1 MGFRDRMQNFVESTF
16 KVRIIPKQTPRE
28 GMAITSEKNS
38 LPNQLDEAV
47 ESGKRIDLSGLRDLM
62 SLKTDRNEQYK
73 AYEEM
78 VADGRIGAAVEMYAN
93 DTVQQSPDGKVIWV
107 ESDDTDV
114 AAYGNKLLEDL
125 GVAQNLWSW
134 AYCLWLYG
142 DVYLELFENTST
154 LGNKPTL
161 LTEPVNHNANFQKQV
176 PIEGAYLERYVE
188 KVPNPADV
196 YDLQFKGKTSGFVK
210 SREPLTPTYKN
221 RINTYNVTSSTEK
234 IDILSPMKF
243 VHICLSPNI
252 SRYPEKFSIVQE
264 SPDNKNV
271 HTTGGDAI
279 NENSVGGATYTVLR
293 GQSMLENVYGPYQAL
308 KLKEDSILLERI
320 TKASITRIIQIELG
334 DMPESQ
340 KDRVLRDLKE
350 QIEQQLQMNKL
361 TGDINSRA
369 SANPSENIIYTT
381 TKNGKGVINTVNIG
395 GEADLGNI
403 EDITQ
408 SENKLYGAL
417 QANKAALGADM
428 DGTGLSNGG
437 SLTELN
443 SIYARRIVRGQT
455 ALTSGI
461 TTLINI
467 FALKEG
473 LAVTHVNNFRVRMVK
488 PVTSEDTRRDD
499 LLSNKIRN
507 VSDLLNLLNDKDIID
522 PVSRLKIIANLMVD
536 YLSQQDIADV
546 LNEILEAQEAKVE
559 DTDEEDGDD
568 TFDDITTHGGSGS
581 SLREPPPSE
590 GAPSK
595 TNSPDLDTDTDNET
609 EPNTPDLESN
619 VGAGSTDDIDLSEI
633 EGKDLL

>member
-1 MGFRDRMQNFVESTF
+1 MGFRDRLRSLAESTF
-16 KVRIIPKQTPRE
+16 RVRIIPKQTPRD

-38 LPNQLDEAV
+38 LPERIDEALD
-47 ESGKRIDLSGLRDLM
+47 SGKRIDLSGLRDLM

-93 DTVQQSPDGKVIWV
+93 DTVQQGPDGAIIWV
-107 ESDDTDV
+107 ESDDKDV

-125 GVAQNLWSW
+125 NVEQNLWSW

-161 LTEPVNHNANFQKQV
+161 LTEPINHNANFQKQV
-176 PIEGAYLERYVE
+176 EINGAYLERYIE
-188 KVPNPADV
+188 KVPNPADL
-196 YDLQFKGKTSGFVK
+196 YDLQFKGKTSGFVR
-210 SREPLTPTYKN
+210 SREPLVATYKN

-252 SRYPEKFSIVQE
+252 TRYPEKFSIVQDTDKVKDKDGNIVSNNE
-264 SPDNKNV
+264 QV
-271 HTTGGDAI
+271 H
-279 NENSVGGATYTVLR
+279 ENSSYTVLR
-293 GQSMLENVYGPYQAL
+293 GQSMLENVYSPYQAL

-361 TGDINSRA
+361 TGDVNSRA
-369 SANPSENIIYTT
+369 NANPTENIIYTT

-443 SIYARRIVRGQT
+443 AIYARRIVRGQT
-455 ALTSGI
+455 AIISGI

-467 FALKEG
+467 FALREG
-473 LAVTHVNNFRVRMVK
+473 LAETHVNNFIVRMVK
-488 PVTSEDTRRDD
+488 PVTSEDTRRDE
-499 LLSNKIRN
+499 LLSSKIRN
-507 VSDLLNLLNDKDIID
+507 VGDLLNLISDKDMVD
-522 PVSRLKIIANLMVD
+522 TLPRLKIIAQLMVD
-536 YLSQQDIADV
+536 YLSQQDIADI
-546 LNEILEAQEAKVE
+546 LNEIIEQMETEVENTE
-559 DTDEEDGDD
+559 DTNESG
-568 TFDDITTHGGSGS
+568 TFDTISTSGGPA
-581 SLREPPPSE
+581 EPPKPMGDG
-590 GAPSK
+590 GADDDFDLGEP
-595 TNSPDLDTDTDNET
+595 NMPDLDSEA
-609 EPNTPDLESN
+609 S
-619 VGAGSTDDIDLSEI
+619 VGANASDEIDLSSI
-633 EGKDLL
+633 EGQDLL

>member
-1 MGFRDRMQNFVESTF
+1 MGFRDRMKALREGTF
-16 KVRIIPKQTPRE
+16 RVRVIPKQTPRDS
-28 GMAITSEKNS
+28 MAITSEKNS
-38 LPNQLDEAV
+38 LPNQIDEAV

-62 SLKTDRNEQYK
+62 ALKTDRNEQYK

-93 DTVQQSPDGKVIWV
+93 DTVGQSADGSVIWV
-107 ESDDTDV
+107 ESDDKDV
-114 AAYGNKLLEDL
+114 AAYGNKLIEDL
-125 GVAQNLWSW
+125 NIEQNLWSW
-134 AYCLWLYG
+134 AYCMWLYG

-161 LTEPVNHNANFQKQV
+161 LTEPVNHNANFNKQV

-188 KVPNPADV
+188 KVPNPADL

-210 SREPLTPTYKN
+210 SREPLVATYKN
-221 RINTYNVTSSTEK
+221 RINTYNITSSTEK
-234 IDILSPMKF
+234 VDILSPMKY

-252 SRYPEKFSIVQE
+252 TRYPEKFSIVMDDKMKE
-264 SPDNKNV
+264 NGSSDG
-271 HTTGGDAI
+271 TGASI
-279 NENSVGGATYTVLR
+279 PEGASYTVLR
-293 GQSMLENVYGPYQAL
+293 GQSMLENVYSPYQAL

-350 QIEQQLQMNKL
+350 QIEQQLQMNKI
-361 TGDINSRA
+361 TGDVNSRA
-369 SANPSENIIYTT
+369 NANPTENIIYTT

-443 SIYARRIVRGQT
+443 AIYARRIIRGQS
-455 ALTSGI
+455 AI
-461 TTLINI
+461 IAAVTTLINI

-473 LAVTHVNNFRVRMVK
+473 LAETHVNNFTVRMVK
-488 PVTSEDTRRDD
+488 PVTSEDTRRDE
-499 LLSNKIRN
+499 LLSSKIRN
-507 VSDLLNLLNDKDIID
+507 VGDILNLINDKDMVD
-522 PVSRLKIIANLMVD
+522 TLPRLKIIAQLMVD
-536 YLSQQDIADV
+536 YLSQQEVADV
-546 LNEILEAQEAKVE
+546 LNEIIDELEAQGEEMVEETEGGKFDTVSTSGGPAGPAKPM
-559 DTDEEDGDD
+559 GGGMKDD
-568 TFDDITTHGGSGS
+568 
-581 SLREPPPSE
+581 
-590 GAPSK
+590 A
-595 TNSPDLDTDTDNET
+595 PDLDIDFGNEANTPKLDNEA
-609 EPNTPDLESN
+609 S
-619 VGAGSTDDIDLSEI
+619 VGAGASDEIDLSSI
-633 EGKDLL
+633 EGQDLL

>member
-1 MGFRDRMQNFVESTF
+1 MGFRDRLKNLAESTF
-16 KVRIIPKQTPRE
+16 RVRIIPKQTPRD

-38 LPNQLDEAV
+38 LPERIDEAV
-47 ESGKRIDLSGLRDLM
+47 DSGKRIDLSGLRDLM

-93 DTVQQSPDGKVIWV
+93 DTVQQGPDGAIIWV
-107 ESDDTDV
+107 ESDDKDV

-125 GVAQNLWSW
+125 NVEQNLWSW

-161 LTEPVNHNANFQKQV
+161 LTEPINHNANFQKQV
-176 PIEGAYLERYVE
+176 DISGAYLERYIE
-188 KVPNPADV
+188 KVPNPADL
-196 YDLQFKGKTSGFVK
+196 YDLQFKGKTSGYVR
-210 SREPLTPTYKN
+210 SREPLVATYKN

-252 SRYPEKFSIVQE
+252 TRYPEKFSIVQDTDKIKDKDGNIVSDGE
-264 SPDNKNV
+264 QV
-271 HTTGGDAI
+271 H
-279 NENSVGGATYTVLR
+279 ENSTYTVLR
-293 GQSMLENVYGPYQAL
+293 GQSMLENVYAPYQAL

-350 QIEQQLQMNKL
+350 QIEQQLQMNKI
-361 TGDINSRA
+361 TGDVNSRA
-369 SANPSENIIYTT
+369 NANPTENIIYTT

-443 SIYARRIVRGQT
+443 AIYARRIVRGQT
-455 ALTSGI
+455 AIISGI

-467 FALKEG
+467 FALREG
-473 LAVTHVNNFRVRMVK
+473 LAETHVNNFIVRMVK
-488 PVTSEDTRRDD
+488 PVTSEDTRRDE
-499 LLSNKIRN
+499 LLSSKIRN
-507 VSDLLNLLNDKDIID
+507 VGDLLNLINDKEMVDTL
-522 PVSRLKIIANLMVD
+522 PRLKIIAQLMVD
-536 YLSQQDIADV
+536 YLSQQEIADV
-546 LNEILEAQEAKVE
+546 LNEIIEQKETEVE
-559 DTDEEDGDD
+559 EIEDAEG
-568 TFDDITTHGGSGS
+568 TFDNVSTSGGPA
-581 SLREPPPSE
+581 EPPKPMGGDE
-590 GAPSK
+590 G
-595 TNSPDLDTDTDNET
+595 PDLDMDLG
-609 EPNTPDLESN
+609 EPNMPDLDSSESS
-619 VGAGSTDDIDLSEI
+619 VGANASDEIDLSSI
-633 EGKDLL
+633 EGQDLL

>member
-1 MGFRDRMQNFVESTF
+1 MGFRDRLKNLAESTF
-16 KVRIIPKQTPRE
+16 RVRIIPKQTPRD

-38 LPNQLDEAV
+38 LPERIDEAV
-47 ESGKRIDLSGLRDLM
+47 DSGKRIDLSGLRDLM

-93 DTVQQSPDGKVIWV
+93 DTVQQGPDGAIIWV
-107 ESDDTDV
+107 ESDDKDV

-125 GVAQNLWSW
+125 NVEQNLWSW

-161 LTEPVNHNANFQKQV
+161 LTEPINHNANFQKQV
-176 PIEGAYLERYVE
+176 DISGAYLERYIE
-188 KVPNPADV
+188 KVPNPADL
-196 YDLQFKGKTSGFVK
+196 YDLQFKGKTSGYVR
-210 SREPLTPTYKN
+210 SREPLVATYKN

-252 SRYPEKFSIVQE
+252 TRYPEKFSIVQDTDKIKDKDGNIVSDGE
-264 SPDNKNV
+264 QV
-271 HTTGGDAI
+271 H
-279 NENSVGGATYTVLR
+279 ENSTYTVLR
-293 GQSMLENVYGPYQAL
+293 GQSMLENVYAPYQAL

-350 QIEQQLQMNKL
+350 QIEQQLQMNKI
-361 TGDINSRA
+361 TGDVNSRA
-369 SANPSENIIYTT
+369 NANPTENIIYTT

-443 SIYARRIVRGQT
+443 AIYARRIVRGQT
-455 ALTSGI
+455 AIISGI

-467 FALKEG
+467 FALREG
-473 LAVTHVNNFRVRMVK
+473 LAETHVNNFIVRMVK
-488 PVTSEDTRRDD
+488 PVTSEDTRRDE
-499 LLSNKIRN
+499 LLSSKIRN
-507 VSDLLNLLNDKDIID
+507 VGDLLNLINDKEMVDTL
-522 PVSRLKIIANLMVD
+522 PRLKIIAQLMVD
-536 YLSQQDIADV
+536 YLSQQEIADV
-546 LNEILEAQEAKVE
+546 LNEIIEQKETEVEEIE
-559 DTDEEDGDD
+559 DTEG
-568 TFDDITTHGGSGS
+568 TFDNVSTSGGPA
-581 SLREPPPSE
+581 EPPKPMGGDE
-590 GAPSK
+590 G
-595 TNSPDLDTDTDNET
+595 PDLDMDLG
-609 EPNTPDLESN
+609 EPNMPDLDNSESS
-619 VGAGSTDDIDLSEI
+619 VGANASDEIDLSSI
-633 EGKDLL
+633 EGQDLL

>member
-1 MGFRDRMQNFVESTF
+1 MGFRDRLKNLAESTF
-16 KVRIIPKQTPRE
+16 RVRIIPKQTPRD

-38 LPNQLDEAV
+38 LPERIDEAV
-47 ESGKRIDLSGLRDLM
+47 DSGKRIDLSGLRDLM

-93 DTVQQSPDGKVIWV
+93 DTVQQGPDGAIIWV
-107 ESDDTDV
+107 ESDDKDV

-125 GVAQNLWSW
+125 NVEQNLWSW

-161 LTEPVNHNANFQKQV
+161 LTEPINHNANFQKQV
-176 PIEGAYLERYVE
+176 DISGAYLERYIE
-188 KVPNPADV
+188 KVPNPADL
-196 YDLQFKGKTSGFVK
+196 YDLQFKGKTSGYVR
-210 SREPLTPTYKN
+210 SREPLVATYKN

-252 SRYPEKFSIVQE
+252 TRYPEKFSIVQDTDKIKDKDGNIVSDGE
-264 SPDNKNV
+264 QV
-271 HTTGGDAI
+271 H
-279 NENSVGGATYTVLR
+279 ENSTYTVLR
-293 GQSMLENVYGPYQAL
+293 GQSMLENVYAPYQAL

-350 QIEQQLQMNKL
+350 QIEQQLQMNKI
-361 TGDINSRA
+361 TGDVNSRA
-369 SANPSENIIYTT
+369 NANPTENIIYTT

-443 SIYARRIVRGQT
+443 AIYARRIVRGQT
-455 ALTSGI
+455 AIISGI

-467 FALKEG
+467 FALREG
-473 LAVTHVNNFRVRMVK
+473 LVETHVNNFIVRMVK
-488 PVTSEDTRRDD
+488 PVTSEDTRRDE
-499 LLSNKIRN
+499 LLSSKIRN
-507 VSDLLNLLNDKDIID
+507 VGDLLNLINDKEMVDTL
-522 PVSRLKIIANLMVD
+522 PRLKIIAQLMVD
-536 YLSQQDIADV
+536 YLSQQEIADV
-546 LNEILEAQEAKVE
+546 LNEIIEQKETEVE
-559 DTDEEDGDD
+559 EIEDAEG
-568 TFDDITTHGGSGS
+568 TFDNVSTSGGPA
-581 SLREPPPSE
+581 EPPKPMGGDE
-590 GAPSK
+590 G
-595 TNSPDLDTDTDNET
+595 PDLDMDLG
-609 EPNTPDLESN
+609 EPNMPDLDSSESS
-619 VGAGSTDDIDLSEI
+619 VGANASDEIDLSSI
-633 EGKDLL
+633 EGQDLL

>member
-1 MGFRDRMQNFVESTF
+1 MGFKDRIRTITENTF
-16 KVRIIPKQTPRE
+16 KVRIIPKSTPRDS
-28 GMAITSEKNS
+28 MAITSEKNS
-38 LPNQLDEAV
+38 LPEQIDEAV

-62 SLKTDRNEQYK
+62 SLKTNRNEQYK

-93 DTVQQSPDGKVIWV
+93 DTVQQGPDGRIIWV
-107 ESDDTDV
+107 ESDDKDV
-114 AAYGNKLLEDL
+114 AAYGNKLIEDL
-125 GVAQNLWSW
+125 NLDQNLWSY
-134 AYCLWLYG
+134 AYCMWLYG

-161 LTEPVNHNANFQKQV
+161 LTEPVNHNANFQKQI
-176 PIEGAYLERYVE
+176 PIEGAYLERYIE
-188 KVPNPADV
+188 KVPNPADI

-210 SREPLTPTYKN
+210 SREPLVPTYKN

-234 IDILSPMKF
+234 IDILSPMKY

-252 SRYPEKFSIVQE
+252 TRYPEKFSIVQE
-264 SPDNKNV
+264 DSNKVVKNKNGV
-271 HTTGGDAI
+271 TET
-279 NENSVGGATYTVLR
+279 NESVPDGASYTVLR
-293 GQSMLENVYGPYQAL
+293 GQSMLENVYSPYQAL

-350 QIEQQLQMNKL
+350 QIEQQLQMNKI
-361 TGDINSRA
+361 TGDVNSRA
-369 SANPSENIIYTT
+369 SANPTENIIYTT

-443 SIYARRIVRGQT
+443 AIYARRIVRGQT
-455 ALTSGI
+455 AIISAI

-467 FALKEG
+467 FALKDG
-473 LAVTHVNNFRVRMVK
+473 LAETHVNNFTVRMVK
-488 PVTSEDTRRDD
+488 PVTSEDTRRDE
-499 LLSNKIRN
+499 LLSSKIRN
-507 VSDLLNLLNDKDIID
+507 VGDILNLINDKELVDTL
-522 PVSRLKIIANLMVD
+522 PRLKIIAQLMVD
-536 YLSQQDIADV
+536 YLSQQDIADI
-546 LNEILEAQEAKVE
+546 LNDIIAEKEAEVE
-559 DTDEEDGDD
+559 DTENPEEDEGS
-568 TFDDITTHGGSGS
+568 FDNVNTSGGPVS
-581 SLREPPPSE
+581 PPKPMP
-590 GAPSK
+590 GG
-595 TNSPDLDTDTDNET
+595 DNEDFDVP
-609 EPNTPDLESN
+609 EPNTPDLDNESSVSAN
-619 VGAGSTDDIDLSEI
+619 ASDEIDLSSI
-633 EGKDLL
+633 EGQDLL

>member
-1 MGFRDRMQNFVESTF
+1 MGFRDRLKNLAESTF
-16 KVRIIPKQTPRE
+16 RVRIIPKQTPRD

-38 LPNQLDEAV
+38 LPERIDEAV
-47 ESGKRIDLSGLRDLM
+47 DSGKRIDLSGLRDLM

-93 DTVQQSPDGKVIWV
+93 DTVQQGPDGAIIWV
-107 ESDDTDV
+107 ESDDKDV

-125 GVAQNLWSW
+125 NVEQNLWSW

-161 LTEPVNHNANFQKQV
+161 LTEPINHNANFQKQV
-176 PIEGAYLERYVE
+176 DISGAYLERYIE
-188 KVPNPADV
+188 KVPNPADL
-196 YDLQFKGKTSGFVK
+196 YDLQFKGKTSGYVR
-210 SREPLTPTYKN
+210 SREPLVATYKN

-252 SRYPEKFSIVQE
+252 TRYPEKFSIVQDTDKIKDKDGNIVSDGE
-264 SPDNKNV
+264 QV
-271 HTTGGDAI
+271 H
-279 NENSVGGATYTVLR
+279 ENSTYTVLR
-293 GQSMLENVYGPYQAL
+293 GQSMLENVYAPYQAL

-350 QIEQQLQMNKL
+350 QIEQQLQMNKI
-361 TGDINSRA
+361 TGDVNSRA
-369 SANPSENIIYTT
+369 NANPTENIIYTT

-443 SIYARRIVRGQT
+443 AIYARRIVRGQT
-455 ALTSGI
+455 AIISGI

-467 FALKEG
+467 FALREG
-473 LAVTHVNNFRVRMVK
+473 LAETHVNNFIVRMVK
-488 PVTSEDTRRDD
+488 PVTSEDTRRDE
-499 LLSNKIRN
+499 LLSSKIRN
-507 VSDLLNLLNDKDIID
+507 VGDLLNLINDKEMVDTL
-522 PVSRLKIIANLMVD
+522 PRLKIIAQLMVD
-536 YLSQQDIADV
+536 YLSQQEIADV
-546 LNEILEAQEAKVE
+546 LNKIIEQKETEVEEIE
-559 DTDEEDGDD
+559 DAEG
-568 TFDDITTHGGSGS
+568 TFDNVSTSGGPA
-581 SLREPPPSE
+581 EPPKPMGGDE
-590 GAPSK
+590 G
-595 TNSPDLDTDTDNET
+595 PDLDMDLG
-609 EPNTPDLESN
+609 EPNMPDLDSSESS
-619 VGAGSTDDIDLSEI
+619 VGANASDEIDLSSI
-633 EGKDLL
+633 EGQDLL

>member
-1 MGFRDRMQNFVESTF
+1 MGFRDRLRNLAEGTF
-16 KVRIIPKQTPRE
+16 RVRIIPKSTPRDS
-28 GMAITSEKNS
+28 MAITSEKNS
-38 LPNQLDEAV
+38 LPEQIDEAV

-93 DTVQQSPDGKVIWV
+93 DTVGQSPDGSVIWV
-107 ESDDTDV
+107 ESDDKDV
-114 AAYGNKLLEDL
+114 AAYGNKLIEDL
-125 GVAQNLWSW
+125 NIEQNLWSW
-134 AYCLWLYG
+134 AYCMWLYG

-176 PIEGAYLERYVE
+176 KIDGAYLERYVE
-188 KVPNPADV
+188 KVPNPADL

-210 SREPLTPTYKN
+210 SREPLVATYKN
-221 RINTYNVTSSTEK
+221 RINTYNITSSTEK
-234 IDILSPMKF
+234 VDILSPMKY

-252 SRYPEKFSIVQE
+252 TRYPEKFSIVLDDKVKE
-264 SPDNKNV
+264 NGSSNG
-271 HTTGGDAI
+271 TG
-279 NENSVGGATYTVLR
+279 NSVPEGATYTVLR
-293 GQSMLENVYGPYQAL
+293 GQSMLENVYSSYQAL

-361 TGDINSRA
+361 TGDVNSRA
-369 SANPSENIIYTT
+369 SANPTENIIYTT

-395 GEADLGNI
+395 GEVDLGNI
-403 EDITQ
+403 EDVAQ

-443 SIYARRIVRGQT
+443 AIYARRITRGQS
-455 ALTSGI
+455 AIIAAI

-467 FALKEG
+467 FALREG
-473 LAVTHVNNFRVRMVK
+473 LAETHVNNFTVRMVK
-488 PVTSEDTRRDD
+488 PITSEDTRRDE
-499 LLSNKIRN
+499 LLSSKIRN
-507 VSDLLNLLNDKDIID
+507 VGDILNLINDKEMVDTL
-522 PVSRLKIIANLMVD
+522 PRLKIIAQLMVD
-536 YLSQQDIADV
+536 YLSQQEIADI
-546 LNEILEAQEAKVE
+546 LNEIIEEKEAEGEEMV
-559 DTDEEDGDD
+559 DENEDGSFGNVS
-568 TFDDITTHGGSGS
+568 TSGPTSRGPMGGPFNLMNKES
-581 SLREPPPSE
+581 
-590 GAPSK
+590 
-595 TNSPDLDTDTDNET
+595 
-609 EPNTPDLESN
+609 NTPDLDIDLGEENAPDFDDTESN
-619 VGAGSTDDIDLSEI
+619 VGAGSSDEIDLSTI
-633 EGKDLL
+633 EGQDLL

>member
-1 MGFRDRMQNFVESTF
+1 MGFRDRIKKLTEDTF
-16 KVRIIPKQTPRE
+16 KVRIIPKQTPRDS
-28 GMAITSEKNS
+28 MAITSEKNS
-38 LPNQLDEAV
+38 LPNQVDEAID
-47 ESGKRIDLSGLRDLM
+47 SGKRIDLSGLRDLM
-62 SLKTDRNEQYK
+62 TLKTDRNEQYK

-93 DTVQQSPDGKVIWV
+93 DTVQQSADGSVIWV
-107 ESDDTDV
+107 ESDDKDV
-114 AAYGNKLLEDL
+114 AAYGNKLIEDL
-125 GVAQNLWSW
+125 NIDQNLWSW

-161 LTEPVNHNANFQKQV
+161 LTEPINHNANFQKQLE
-176 PIEGAYLERYVE
+176 IEGAYLERYIE
-188 KVPNPADV
+188 KVPNPADL
-196 YDLQFKGKTSGFVK
+196 YDLQFKGKTSGYVR
-210 SREPLTPTYKN
+210 SREPLVATYKN

-234 IDILSPMKF
+234 IDIMSPMKF

-252 SRYPEKFSIVQE
+252 TRYPEKFSIVQ
-264 SPDNKNV
+264 DTDKVKDKNGNITSSNEQV
-271 HTTGGDAI
+271 H
-279 NENSVGGATYTVLR
+279 ENSTYTVLR

-350 QIEQQLQMNKL
+350 QIEQQLQMNKIS
-361 TGDINSRA
+361 GDVNSRA
-369 SANPSENIIYTT
+369 SANPTENIIYTT

-408 SENKLYGAL
+408 SENKLYGSL

-443 SIYARRIVRGQT
+443 AIYAKRITRGQN
-455 ALTSGI
+455 AIISGI

-467 FALKEG
+467 FALREG
-473 LAVTHVNNFRVRMVK
+473 LSETHVNNFTVRMVK
-488 PVTSEDTRRDD
+488 PVTSEDTRRDE

-507 VSDLLNLLNDKDIID
+507 VGDLLNLISDKDMVD
-522 PVSRLKIIANLMVD
+522 TLPRLRIIAQLMVD
-536 YLSQQDIADV
+536 YLSQQEIADI
-546 LNEILEAQEAKVE
+546 LNEIIEQKETEV
-559 DTDEEDGDD
+559 DEEETDTEG
-568 TFDDITTHGGSGS
+568 TFDSISTSGGGMSGPKPMGN
-581 SLREPPPSE
+581 EK
-590 GAPSK
+590 G
-595 TNSPDLDTDTDNET
+595 PDLDSGLG
-609 EPNTPDLESN
+609 EPNMPDLDNSESD
-619 VGAGSTDDIDLSEI
+619 VSAGSSDEIDLSSI
-633 EGKDLL
+633 EGEDLL

>member
-1 MGFRDRMQNFVESTF
+1 MGFRDRLRNLAEGTF
-16 KVRIIPKQTPRE
+16 RVRIIPKSTPRDS
-28 GMAITSEKNS
+28 MAITSEKNS
-38 LPNQLDEAV
+38 LPEQIDEAV

-93 DTVQQSPDGKVIWV
+93 DTVGQSPDGSVIWV
-107 ESDDTDV
+107 ESDDKDV
-114 AAYGNKLLEDL
+114 AAYGNKLIEDL
-125 GVAQNLWSW
+125 NIEQNLWSW
-134 AYCLWLYG
+134 AYCMWLYG

-176 PIEGAYLERYVE
+176 KIDGAYLERYVE
-188 KVPNPADV
+188 KVPNPADL

-210 SREPLTPTYKN
+210 SREPLVATYKN
-221 RINTYNVTSSTEK
+221 RINTYNITSSTEK
-234 IDILSPMKF
+234 VDILSPMKY

-252 SRYPEKFSIVQE
+252 TRYPERFSIVMDDKMKE
-264 SPDNKNV
+264 NGSSNG
-271 HTTGGDAI
+271 TG
-279 NENSVGGATYTVLR
+279 NSVPEGATYTVLR
-293 GQSMLENVYGPYQAL
+293 GQSMLENVYSSYQAL

-361 TGDINSRA
+361 TGDVNSRA
-369 SANPSENIIYTT
+369 SANPTENIIYTT

-395 GEADLGNI
+395 GEVDLGNI
-403 EDITQ
+403 EDVEQ

-443 SIYARRIVRGQT
+443 AIYARRITRGQS
-455 ALTSGI
+455 AIIAAI

-467 FALKEG
+467 FALREG
-473 LAVTHVNNFRVRMVK
+473 LAETHVNNFTVRMVK
-488 PVTSEDTRRDD
+488 PITSEDTRRDE
-499 LLSNKIRN
+499 LLSSKIRN
-507 VSDLLNLLNDKDIID
+507 VGDILNLINDKEMVDTL
-522 PVSRLKIIANLMVD
+522 PRLKIIAQLMVD
-536 YLSQQDIADV
+536 YLSQQEIADI
-546 LNEILEAQEAKVE
+546 LNEIIEEKEAEGEEMV
-559 DTDEEDGDD
+559 DENEDGSFGNVS
-568 TFDDITTHGGSGS
+568 TSGPMGGGPKGGPFNPMNKES
-581 SLREPPPSE
+581 
-590 GAPSK
+590 
-595 TNSPDLDTDTDNET
+595 
-609 EPNTPDLESN
+609 NTPDLDIDLGEENAPDFDDTESN
-619 VGAGSTDDIDLSEI
+619 VGAGSSDEIDLSTI
-633 EGKDLL
+633 EGQDLL

>member
-1 MGFRDRMQNFVESTF
+1 MGFRDRLKNLAESTF
-16 KVRIIPKQTPRE
+16 RVRIIPKQTPRD

-38 LPNQLDEAV
+38 LPERIDEAV
-47 ESGKRIDLSGLRDLM
+47 DSGKRIDLSGLRDLM

-93 DTVQQSPDGKVIWV
+93 DTVQQGPDGAIIWV
-107 ESDDTDV
+107 ESDDKDV

-125 GVAQNLWSW
+125 NVEQNLWSW

-161 LTEPVNHNANFQKQV
+161 LTEPINHNANFQKQV
-176 PIEGAYLERYVE
+176 DISGAYLERYIE
-188 KVPNPADV
+188 KVPNPADL
-196 YDLQFKGKTSGFVK
+196 YDLQFKGKTSGYVR
-210 SREPLTPTYKN
+210 SREPLVATYKN

-252 SRYPEKFSIVQE
+252 TRYPEKFSIVQDTDKIKDKDGNIVSDGE
-264 SPDNKNV
+264 QV
-271 HTTGGDAI
+271 H
-279 NENSVGGATYTVLR
+279 ENSTYTVLR
-293 GQSMLENVYGPYQAL
+293 GQSMLENVYAPYQAL

-350 QIEQQLQMNKL
+350 QIEQQLQMNKI
-361 TGDINSRA
+361 TGDVNSRA
-369 SANPSENIIYTT
+369 NANPTENIIYTT

-443 SIYARRIVRGQT
+443 AIYARRIVRGQT
-455 ALTSGI
+455 AIISGI

-467 FALKEG
+467 FALREG
-473 LAVTHVNNFRVRMVK
+473 LAETHVNNFIVRMVK
-488 PVTSEDTRRDD
+488 PVTSEDTRRDE
-499 LLSNKIRN
+499 LLSSKIRN
-507 VSDLLNLLNDKDIID
+507 VGDLLNLINDKEMVDTL
-522 PVSRLKIIANLMVD
+522 PRLKIIAQLMVD
-536 YLSQQDIADV
+536 YLSQQEIADV
-546 LNEILEAQEAKVE
+546 LNEIIEQKETEVEEIE
-559 DTDEEDGDD
+559 DTEG
-568 TFDDITTHGGSGS
+568 TFDNVSTSGGPA
-581 SLREPPPSE
+581 EPPKPMGGDE
-590 GAPSK
+590 G
-595 TNSPDLDTDTDNET
+595 PDLDMDLG
-609 EPNTPDLESN
+609 EPNMPDLDSSESS
-619 VGAGSTDDIDLSEI
+619 VGANASDEIDLSSI
-633 EGKDLL
+633 EGQDLL

>member
-1 MGFRDRMQNFVESTF
+1 MGFRDRLKNLAESTF
-16 KVRIIPKQTPRE
+16 KVRIIPKQTPRD

-38 LPNQLDEAV
+38 LPEQIDEAMD
-47 ESGKRIDLSGLRDLM
+47 SGRRIDLSGLRDLM

-93 DTVQQSPDGKVIWV
+93 DTVQQGPDGAIIWV
-107 ESDDTDV
+107 ESDDKDV

-125 GVAQNLWSW
+125 NVEQNLWSW

-161 LTEPVNHNANFQKQV
+161 LTEPINHNANYQKQV
-176 PIEGAYLERYVE
+176 DIDGAYLERYIE
-188 KVPNPADV
+188 KVPNPADL
-196 YDLQFKGKTSGFVK
+196 YDLQFKGKTSGYVR
-210 SREPLTPTYKN
+210 SREPLVATYKN

-252 SRYPEKFSIVQE
+252 TRYPEKFSIVQDTDKIKDKDGNIVSDGE
-264 SPDNKNV
+264 QV
-271 HTTGGDAI
+271 H
-279 NENSVGGATYTVLR
+279 ENSTYTVLR
-293 GQSMLENVYGPYQAL
+293 GQSMLENVYAPYQAL

-361 TGDINSRA
+361 TGDVNSRA
-369 SANPSENIIYTT
+369 NANPTENIIYTT

-443 SIYARRIVRGQT
+443 AIYARRIVRGQT
-455 ALTSGI
+455 AIISAV

-467 FALKEG
+467 FALREG
-473 LAVTHVNNFRVRMVK
+473 LAETHVNNFIVRMVK
-488 PVTSEDTRRDD
+488 PVTSEDTRRDE
-499 LLSNKIRN
+499 LLSSKIRN
-507 VSDLLNLLNDKDIID
+507 VGDLLNLINDKEMVDTL
-522 PVSRLKIIANLMVD
+522 PRLKIIAQLMVD
-536 YLSQQDIADV
+536 YLSQQEIADV
-546 LNEILEAQEAKVE
+546 LNEIIEQKETEVE
-559 DTDEEDGDD
+559 ETEDAEGG
-568 TFDDITTHGGSGS
+568 TFDNVSTSGGPM
-581 SLREPPPSE
+581 EPPKPMGGDE
-590 GAPSK
+590 G
-595 TNSPDLDTDTDNET
+595 PDLDTDLG
-609 EPNTPDLESN
+609 EPNMPDLDNSESS
-619 VGAGSTDDIDLSEI
+619 VGANASDEIDLSSI
-633 EGKDLL
+633 EGQDLL

>member
-1 MGFRDRMQNFVESTF
+1 MGIRDRAKKLVEDTF
-16 KVRIIPKQTPRE
+16 RVRIIPKATPRDS
-28 GMAITSEKNS
+28 MAITSEKNE
-38 LPNQLDEAV
+38 LPNQIDEAV

-93 DTVQQSPDGKVIWV
+93 DTVQQSPDGSIIWV
-107 ESDDTDV
+107 ESDNKDV

-125 GVAQNLWSW
+125 NVEQNLWSW
-134 AYCLWLYG
+134 AYCMWLYG

-161 LTEPVNHNANFQKQV
+161 LTEPVNHNSNFQKQV
-176 PIEGAYLERYVE
+176 HIDGAYLERYVE
-188 KVPNPADV
+188 KVPNPADI

-221 RINTYNVTSSTEK
+221 RINTYAVTSSTNK
-234 IDILSPMKF
+234 IDILSPMKY
-243 VHICLSPNI
+243 VHVCLSPNI
-252 SRYPEKFSIVQE
+252 TRYPERFSIVQE
-264 SPDNKNV
+264 EPDNKNNNNV
-271 HTTGGDAI
+271 NGGDAI
-279 NENSVGGATYTVLR
+279 NEASAGGGNGASYTVLR

-350 QIEQQLQMNKL
+350 QIEQQLQMNKV
-361 TGDINSRA
+361 TGDVNSRA
-369 SANPSENIIYTT
+369 SANPTENIIYTT

-443 SIYARRIVRGQT
+443 AIYARRIVRGQT
-455 ALTSGI
+455 ALISAI

-467 FALKEG
+467 FALREG
-473 LAVTHVNNFRVRMVK
+473 LADTHVNNFTVRMVK
-488 PVTSEDTRRDD
+488 PVTSEDTRRDE

-507 VSDLLNLLNDKDIID
+507 VGDLLNLINDKEMVDTL
-522 PVSRLKIIANLMVD
+522 PRLKIIAQLMVD
-536 YLSQQDIADV
+536 YLSQQEIADV
-546 LNEILEAQEAKVE
+546 LNEIIEQKETEVE
-559 DTDEEDGDD
+559 EEPDDENEGS
-568 TFDDITTHGGSGS
+568 FDNVSTH
-581 SLREPPPSE
+581 
-590 GAPSK
+590 GAPSGGLGGPK
-595 TNSPDLDTDTDNET
+595 PSNTPDLDDFEDLTDT
-609 EPNTPDLESN
+609 EPNTPDLETN
-619 VGAGSTDDIDLSEI
+619 AGTSASDEVDLSSI
-633 EGKDLL
+633 EGQDLL